1 MYSYT
6 MVPKRNNIPKLSD
19 VGRIKVTGYD
29 TGLPLDDVYTALAEH
44 FSSCGEIWEIY
55 VPLKFD
61 ETKTSLNSHG
71 VICLLGGQDAV
82 EKALQLTG
90 SNVGGWNVSVE
101 AYPYP
106 ANANDRVIVRVEGYD
121 TSLRKSQISRA
132 LVKLFSPYGTIR
144 HLYFIKKSSVRASV
158 HGKDVADTVTQLNG
172 SYMRG
177 RKLAVWVTAKPEI
190 PIRLIR
196 RRVNFSKPIPPLQ
209 DPSAMDAAIPK
220 SRSESSMAPSESAK
234 KKEKTSEEATVEY
247 KAISTSV
254 EKQTPDPDEL
264 NVDDLCMGN
273 PNGKKAGPGKRVTVH
288 YTGKL
293 HENGKIFDS
302 TVGKSP
308 YKFRLGVGKVI
319 KGLDVGVN
327 GMYVGGKRK
336 LTIPPA
342 FGYGRYGAEVAGTKI
357 PPDAWL
363 VFDVEL
369 LNVR

>member
-1 MYSYT
+1 
-6 MVPKRNNIPKLSD
+6 
-19 VGRIKVTGYD
+19 
-29 TGLPLDDVYTALAEH
+29 
-44 FSSCGEIWEIY
+44 
-55 VPLKFD
+55 
-61 ETKTSLNSHG
+61 
-71 VICLLGGQDAV
+71 
-82 EKALQLTG
+82 
-90 SNVGGWNVSVE
+90 
-101 AYPYP
+101 
-106 ANANDRVIVRVEGYD
+106 
-121 TSLRKSQISRA
+121 
-132 LVKLFSPYGTIR
+132 
-144 HLYFIKKSSVRASV
+144 
-158 HGKDVADTVTQLNG
+158 
-172 SYMRG
+172 
-177 RKLAVWVTAKPEI
+177 
-190 PIRLIR
+190 
-196 RRVNFSKPIPPLQ
+196 
-209 DPSAMDAAIPK
+209 MDAAIPK

-234 KKEKTSEEATVEY
+234 KKEKISEEATVEY

-369 LNVR
+369 LNVL